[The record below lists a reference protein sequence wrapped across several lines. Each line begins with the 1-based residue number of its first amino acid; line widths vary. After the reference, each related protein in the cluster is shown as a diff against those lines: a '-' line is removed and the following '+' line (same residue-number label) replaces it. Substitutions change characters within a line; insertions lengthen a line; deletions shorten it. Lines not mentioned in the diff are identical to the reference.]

1 MLDAAASIMLDVD
14 WAEFEA
20 FRTPE
25 AAGVVCGIVRRVSEF
40 VEVDT
45 MDVGFVAR
53 GVIIGG
59 NGARSWCLHVNGGN

>member
-1 MLDAAASIMLDVD
+1 MLDVD
-14 WAEFEA
+14 RAEFEV

-59 NGARSWCLHVNGGN
+59 SGARSWCLPVDSGS